1 MSIRAAPDLWR
12 IERRFFADVPAV
24 AGAGG
29 NRDHPVR
36 SIERSSPPIGRRF
49 DAGELA
55 GVLLGLYRAL
65 TVPVSR

>member
-12 IERRFFADVPAV
+12 IGRRFFAHVPAV

-29 NRDHPVR
+29 DRDHPVP
-36 SIERSSPPIGRRF
+36 SLERSSPPIGRRF
-49 DAGELA
+49 DAGEFG

-65 TVPVSR
+65 TVLVSR